1 MKNLSVIVKYGI
13 KINKTGI
20 HKIVSYLTKELNFTI
35 SSLNI
40 IFISEYE
47 IEKINKNFLNHKG
60 STDVITFNYFD
71 NKELDGEIVISVDD
85 AQYYAGKYKVSLSS
99 ELLRLVIHGIL
110 HMVGYDDQTASDKR
124 IMKSLENKYVKIFE
138 NINLI
143 KKI

>member
-1 MKNLSVIVKYGI
+1 LKNLSIIVKYGI
-13 KINKTGI
+13 KINKTNV

-47 IEKINKNFLNHKG
+47 IEKINKKFLDHDG

-85 AQYYAGKYKVSLSS
+85 AQYYAAKYKVSLSR
-99 ELLRLVIHGIL
+99 ELMRLVIHGIL
-110 HMVGYDDQTASDKR
+110 HMVGYDDQTTSDKKV
-124 IMKSLENKYVKIFE
+124 MKSLENKYVKIFE

-143 KKI
+143 R

>member
-1 MKNLSVIVKYGI
+1 MKNLSIIVKYGI
-13 KINKTGI
+13 KLNKTDI

>member
-1 MKNLSVIVKYGI
+1 MKNLSIIVKYGI
-13 KINKTGI
+13 KLNKTDI

-47 IEKINKNFLNHKG
+47 IEKINKKFLNHNG

-85 AQYYAGKYKVSLSS
+85 AQYYASKYKVSLSS

-110 HMVGYDDQTASDKR
+110 HMVGYDDQTVSDKKV
-124 IMKSLENKYVKIFE
+124 MKSLENKYVKVFE

-143 KKI
+143 R